1 MLYTIPPEQSFVD
14 ALARGL
20 LARAGDDPLK
30 LAEPL
35 ILLPTRRACRA
46 LREAFLRQ
54 SGGDALILPRMRPIG
69 DVDEDELALGEGLTG
84 ELSEVGGESALEL
97 PPAVPELRR
106 RLLLAGKLIEQSAG
120 ALNAEHAAWL
130 AVELARFLDRV
141 QTERLPFAGLHD
153 LVPEDYAEHWQTV
166 LAFLSVLAEDWPAM
180 LEAEGALD
188 PAARRNAALE
198 AMTEAWRAEPP
209 GHPVI
214 AAGSTGSIPAT
225 ADLLAVIAGLP
236 DGAVVLPGL
245 DRHLDDE
252 AWSLL
257 PDDPAHPQH
266 GLARLLARL
275 GAERQAVEDWPLG
288 DMGNQ
293 DGDGAAASSER
304 AARSR
309 LVSAALAPA
318 AATDGW
324 RALAGQGLEAGLR
337 NLVRLDALNPREEAA
352 AIALVMRQTLETP
365 GRTAALVTPDRNLAR
380 RVAAALGRWGIEV
393 DDSAGTPLGASPP
406 GAFLRL
412 TADLAAADAAPV
424 PLLAALKHPL
434 AAGRLARPAF
444 LANVRALE
452 RAVLRGPRPAPG
464 FDGLKTALEH
474 AKTDRYRTLKTSTL
488 DALTG
493 WIDDLAEALSP
504 LTAAMAEREATLP
517 QLMTAHVA
525 AAEALA
531 VSDTD
536 DGGARLWAGDAGEAA
551 AGFVSE
557 LFQAAGDFDA
567 VRPVEYPAL
576 LAALMT
582 GRVVRPRYG
591 AHPRLSI
598 WGLLEARLQRA
609 DVMILGGLN
618 EGVWPPEAVADPW
631 MSRPMQ
637 ARFGLPLPERRT
649 GLTAHDFAQAMGAE
663 TVILTRAARVEG
675 APTVPSRW
683 LARIEAV
690 LHAVQGTDPLGD
702 EGSPWPGS
710 TIIDWARAL
719 DKPAERVEVKPPA
732 PRPPVFARPR
742 GLSVT
747 QVETLMRDP
756 YALYAQKV
764 LRLKA
769 LEPIDADPSAADRGQ
784 FIHLALEAFVRDW
797 PDAIPDDAIPD
808 NAYEQLL
815 ARGRDAF
822 GPALEH
828 PGVWA
833 FWWPRYERIAAWFL
847 ERERERRASLAAS
860 VVEVKGE
867 HTVDGLAGPF
877 VLNATADRIDK
888 LVDGTLAILDYKT
901 GAVPSKKELAAGFAP
916 QLPLEAAMAQAGG
929 FPGVPAS
936 AVSELAFWRMAGGD
950 PPGEI
955 KPVADPERH
964 AQEALAGLAALVA
977 RFDDPATPYHAIP
990 RPAYAPRY
998 TDYAHLERVAEWSA
1012 GEEEA

>member
-1 MLYTIPPEQSFVD
+1 MLYSIPPEQSFVD

-30 LAEPL
+30 LADPL

-54 SGGDALILPRMRPIG
+54 SGGEALILPRMRPIG
-69 DVDEDELALGEGLTG
+69 DVDEDELALGEGLMG
-84 ELSEVGGESALEL
+84 ELGEAGGESALEL

-106 RLLLAGKLIEQSAG
+106 RLLLAGKLMEQSDG

-141 QTERLPFAGLHD
+141 QTERLPFEGLHD

-180 LEAEGALD
+180 LAVEGALD

-266 GLARLLARL
+266 GLARLLVRL
-275 GAERQAVEDWPLG
+275 GAERDVVEDWPSG
-288 DMGNQ
+288 EGGH
-293 DGDGAAASSER
+293 DGHAASPER
-304 AARSR
+304 AARSH

-412 TADLAAADAAPV
+412 TADLAAANAAPV

-434 AAGRLARPAF
+434 AAGGLARPAF

-452 RAVLRGPRPAPG
+452 RAVLRGPRPGPS
-464 FDGLKTALEH
+464 FDGLKAALEH
-474 AKTDRYRTLKTSTL
+474 AKADRYRTLKIATL
-488 DALTG
+488 DALAV

-517 QLMTAHVA
+517 ALLTAHVA

-531 VSDTD
+531 ASDTE

-557 LFQAAGDFDA
+557 LFQATGDFDA

-618 EGVWPPEAVADPW
+618 EGVWPPEAEADPW

-690 LHAVQGTDPLGD
+690 LHAIAGTSPMPAED
-702 EGSPWPGS
+702 EEQEEERGFPMPSEWFL
-710 TIIDWARAL
+710 DWARAL
-719 DKPAERVEVKPPA
+719 DKPTERVEVKPPA
-732 PRPPVFARPR
+732 PKPPVTARPR

-764 LRLKA
+764 LQIKA

-784 FIHLALEAFVRDW
+784 FIHLALEAFVREW
-797 PDAIPDDAIPD
+797 PDAIPDD
-808 NAYEQLL
+808 AYEQLL

-833 FWWPRYERIAAWFL
+833 FWWPRYQRVAAWFL

-860 VVEVKGE
+860 FVEVKGE
-867 HTVDGLAGPF
+867 HAIEGPAGPF
-877 VLNATADRIDK
+877 VLNATADRIDR
-888 LVDGTLAILDYKT
+888 LADGTLAILDYKT
-901 GAVPSKKELAAGFAP
+901 GGVPSKKELAAGFAP
-916 QLPLEAAMAQAGG
+916 QLPLEAAIAQAGG

-936 AVSELAFWRMAGGD
+936 AVSELAFWRMTGGEE
-950 PPGEI
+950 PGEV
-955 KPVADPERH
+955 KRVDDPERR
-964 AQEALAGLAALVA
+964 AQEALAGLTDLVA